1 MTRYQRLRRAI
12 AGRPVNRYL
21 TPAELQRAQRA
32 RQAVEEDRAASQLP
46 WRWVIRAAVVVIPLT
61 VLVQVLAHR
70 LGCITC

>member
-61 VLVQVLAHR
+61 VLVQVLANR

>member
-61 VLVQVLAHR
+61 VLAQALAHR